1 MTGFDAL
8 LERTTTGFTH
18 AAAAAGLV
26 DVAIAELDTPLGRLL
41 LAATDQGLVRVAFD
55 TEARDDVL
63 GQLATAISPRVV
75 EDPRQLDGVR
85 TALDAYFAHAGSLA
99 DVRVD
104 LRLVRGPFRQLVL
117 AQLRRIPSG
126 DVQTYAELAA
136 AAGSPSAIRAA
147 GSGCATNPVPII
159 VPCHRV
165 VRTGGGL
172 GGYVGGIERKAW
184 LLDHERAALRAG

>member
-1 MTGFDAL
+1 MTAFDAL
-8 LERTTTGFTH
+8 LERSSAGFSH

-26 DVAIAELDTPLGRLL
+26 DVSVAELDTPLGRLL

-55 TEARDDVL
+55 TEQRDDVL
-63 GQLATAISPRVV
+63 DQLATSISPRVV

-85 TALDAYFAHAGSLA
+85 TALDAYFVHARSLA
-99 DVRVD
+99 GIQVD

-117 AQLRRIPSG
+117 AELRRIPTG
-126 DVQTYAELAA
+126 EVHTYAELAA
-136 AAGSPSAIRAA
+136 AAGRPNAVRSA

-165 VRTGGGL
+165 VRTGGAL

-184 LLDHERAALRAG
+184 LLEHERVASLDD